1 MNYDE
6 RKQLNESLQQL
17 VKPEFEEIFRILK
30 RNKEILTENN
40 NGIFFNFMEIS
51 DSSCQQIKKFISFC
65 MENRISDINRKK
77 EMETLRKDIHIE
89 TGK

>member
-30 RNKEILTENN
+30 KNKENLTENN

-51 DSSCQQIKKFISFC
+51 DTSCQQIKKFITFC
-65 MENRISDINRKK
+65 MENRISDMNRKK
-77 EMETLRKDIHIE
+77 EMETLRKDIH
-89 TGK
+89 

>member
-30 RNKEILTENN
+30 KNKESLTENN

-51 DSSCQQIKKFISFC
+51 DTSCQQIKKFISFC
-65 MENRISDINRKK
+65 MENRVSEMNRKK
-77 EMETLRKDIHIE
+77 EMETLRKDIQ
-89 TGK
+89 